1 MWLKALLALVAKA
14 GRHKDSKPKEPA
26 IWVRE
31 SSSNVDLIS
40 ALSCE
45 ASQREVKGDPMLAK
59 RSARTES
66 AGPTGKQPQERAS
79 APAIRKLSYR
89 EE

>member
-1 MWLKALLALVAKA
+1 
-14 GRHKDSKPKEPA
+14 
-26 IWVRE
+26 VRE
-31 SSSNVDLIS
+31 SSSDVDLLS

-45 ASQREVKGDPMLAK
+45 ASQGEVKEDPMLAK

-79 APAIRKLSYR
+79 TPAIRKLS
-89 EE
+89 

>member
-1 MWLKALLALVAKA
+1 MAKA
-14 GRHKDSKPKEPA
+14 ERHKDSKPNEPA

-31 SSSNVDLIS
+31 SSSDVDLLS

-45 ASQREVKGDPMLAK
+45 ASQGEVNEDPMLAK

-79 APAIRKLSYR
+79 TPAIRKLS
-89 EE
+89 